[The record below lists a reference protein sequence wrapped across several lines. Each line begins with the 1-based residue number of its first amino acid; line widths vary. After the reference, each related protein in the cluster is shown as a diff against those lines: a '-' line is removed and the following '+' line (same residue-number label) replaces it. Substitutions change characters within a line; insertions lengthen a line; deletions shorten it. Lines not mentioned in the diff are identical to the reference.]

1 MLSLG
6 PQELQSMIADSS
18 SCAVLGLLLR
28 ILFSPDIILGGR
40 DLAERLAR
48 TALEC
53 FQLGTPSDLS
63 TLKATPA
70 AVTLFYAMA
79 GDRSGSYF
87 LEAVVECCAV
97 PLVLELLNGALLGS
111 AKEYATDGVGNFVLQ
126 ALLRRISAELQLG
139 DADTTELIALRNA
152 ADSLLGELTAEELL
166 VDLALSKGGVI
177 LWMLEL
183 SRYTKFRSSSNDWA
197 QLIGTGLISVWT
209 DKGAKQL
216 VTVLSDRLAPK
227 AALDA
232 IAASAQP
239 PKKINGRVVIDKD
252 SAQLLI
258 ARLVGALLKLNFTI
272 SPVDSPIVR
281 ASILVAQAV
290 FRLPVVTLKH
300 IATSGPLSR
309 AVLDT
314 ALDQYKQSDTSAN
327 VFRDASILL
336 SNLSTLAVELAD
348 HFIGQHVLKRAF
360 DKGSAENKESIVTA
374 LDIAKEELNKSKEG
388 RNSLRIV
395 QADLFAR
402 KPDEWRSL
410 LRKQSAAIEMLK
422 EIETGTTGARHI
434 THPSSSISR
443 DDGHK
448 RRDPEKR
455 NPLGIINGH
464 GESNFGDTIA
474 VEVDEEVAGTTNRKR
489 KRKRPGKKNSE
500 DDEGNLFDRPVG
512 VITPHSVEEKVSS
525 KVVAPSISGPV
536 KNKSSKSDGDRSIDM
551 RKIQKLRSGKVTS
564 LFALGDEIETMAKK
578 SKKK

>member
-1 MLSLG
+1 
-6 PQELQSMIADSS
+6 MIADSS

-40 DLAERLAR
+40 DLAERLSR

-97 PLVLELLNGALLGS
+97 PLLLELLNGALVGS

-126 ALLRRISAELQLG
+126 ALLRRLSSELQLR
-139 DADTTELIALRNA
+139 DANTTELIALSNV

-183 SRYTKFRSSSNDWA
+183 SRWTNYRTSSNDWA

-216 VTVLSDRLAPK
+216 ETVLSDRLAPK

-239 PKKINGRVVIDKD
+239 PKKINGRVVVDKD

-258 ARLVGALLKLNFTI
+258 ARLVGALLKLNITM
-272 SPVDSPIVR
+272 PPIDCSTVR
-281 ASILVAQAV
+281 ASVMVAQAV
-290 FRLPVVTLKH
+290 FKLPVVTLKH

-309 AVLDT
+309 AILDT
-314 ALDQYKQSDTSAN
+314 ALDQYKQSDSSVNALQ
-327 VFRDASILL
+327 DASILL

-360 DKGSAENKESIVTA
+360 DKGSAADKESIVTA
-374 LDIAKEELNKSKEG
+374 LESAKEELNKSKEG

-434 THPSSSISR
+434 THPSSSTSR
-443 DDGHK
+443 DDSQK
-448 RRDPEKR
+448 RGDADKR
-455 NPLGIINGH
+455 NCSGVINGY
-464 GESNFGDTIA
+464 GESNLGNTIA
-474 VEVDEEVAGTTNRKR
+474 GNSAEENEEVAATSNRKR
-489 KRKRPGKKNSE
+489 KRKRPGKKNAE
-500 DDEGNLFDRPVG
+500 DDEGDLFDRPV
-512 VITPHSVEEKVSS
+512 VVAPPHFMEEKVSS
-525 KVVAPSISGPV
+525 KVVTPSVSVPV
-536 KNKSSKSDGDRSIDM
+536 RKNSSQSDGERTIDM

-564 LFALGDEIETMAKK
+564 LTALGDEIETMAKK
-578 SKKK
+578 SKNK